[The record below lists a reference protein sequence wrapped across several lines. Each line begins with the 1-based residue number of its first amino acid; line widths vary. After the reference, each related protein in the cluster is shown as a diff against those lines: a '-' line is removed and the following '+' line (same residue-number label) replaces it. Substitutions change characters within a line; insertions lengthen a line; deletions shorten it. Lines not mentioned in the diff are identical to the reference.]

1 MSRVEEIEAAIE
13 SLPPEEF
20 AQLAC
25 WIRDRDEDAWDRQMD
40 ADAASGKL
48 NFLIEE
54 ADREELAVRL
64 LPFPC
69 LTRSSR

>member
-20 AQLAC
+20 AQLAQ
-25 WIRDRDEDAWDRQMD
+25 WIRDQDEDAWDRQMD
-40 ADAASGKL
+40 ADAAAGKL

-54 ADREELAVRL
+54 ADREELAGTLR
-64 LPFPC
+64 PWPGEE
-69 LTRSSR
+69 